1 MEYSTGQ
8 RIIEQG
14 DIGDAL
20 YVVVEGEAIVYR
32 EGQPRHQIN
41 RLGEGDVF
49 GEIALLTN
57 LARSA
62 TVQAVSPCTILR
74 ISRDLVTELISAERH
89 VLTVLLGFFRERLI
103 NTITTT
109 SPIFAP
115 LSNEQ
120 RVQFANVFSFQ
131 QIEAGFFLSVAGT
144 HPDAIYAIL
153 AGSVEVWDGQ
163 DADAEL
169 LWHLG
174 SGDVS
179 GLGCLLT
186 GEPAAV
192 SLRVARRT
200 WVLRMAQDVFRGV
213 IKANPELIAP
223 VKELAKERRR
233 LLATYR
239 KEGITE
245 DTLPIL
251 L

>member
-1 MEYSTGQ
+1 M
-8 RIIEQG
+8 
-14 DIGDAL
+14 
-20 YVVVEGEAIVYR
+20 
-32 EGQPRHQIN
+32 
-41 RLGEGDVF
+41 
-49 GEIALLTN
+49 
-57 LARSA
+57 
-62 TVQAVSPCTILR
+62 
-74 ISRDLVTELISAERH
+74 
-89 VLTVLLGFFRERLI
+89 
-103 NTITTT
+103 
-109 SPIFAP
+109 
-115 LSNEQ
+115 
-120 RVQFANVFSFQ
+120 QFANVFSFQ